1 MSADLAER
9 ALDAWGG
16 AVTPPRLVTARE
28 NAVYEVH
35 LPGGVHGALRLHR
48 AGYRDDAAIRAELD
62 WTGRLAAEGF
72 PCPAPVPTRDGAPM
86 ARAPDGR
93 LASVVSWVSGRP
105 LAAPEPETFRRL
117 GALIARLHEMTDA
130 LVARDPALHP
140 GRFPEWT
147 GETLLGEAPVWGRF
161 WENPGLTPDER
172 ALMQIVRRRARARLE
187 EVAPETGLIHA
198 DLLSDNVMDDGHR
211 LWIIDFD
218 DCGHGPRGYDLGTA
232 LVSNAESPA
241 YPDLAAALVA
251 GYASRRGSAAR
262 LAAELPLWTML
273 RALASCGWVLSR
285 TEAGDPRRRAYA
297 DRAMR
302 LAERWLAKAG
312 A

>member
-1 MSADLAER
+1 MSAELAAQ
-9 ALDAWGG
+9 ALAPEFG
-16 AVTPPRLVTARE
+16 AVAPPRLVTARE
-28 NAVYEVH
+28 NAVYEVR
-35 LPGGVHGALRLHR
+35 LTGGAHGALRLHR
-48 AGYRDDAAIRAELD
+48 AGYREEEAIRAELD
-62 WTGRLAAEGF
+62 WTARLAAEGF
-72 PCPAPVPTRDGAPM
+72 PCPAPIPARDGAPM

-93 LASVVSWVSGRP
+93 PASVVSWVSGRP
-105 LAAPEPETFRRL
+105 LSAPDPETFRRL
-117 GALIARLHEMTDA
+117 GALIARLHEVTDA
-130 LVARDPALHP
+130 LAARDPALDRR
-140 GRFPEWT
+140 RFPDWT
-147 GETLLGEAPVWGRF
+147 AETLLGEAPAWGRF

-187 EVAPETGLIHA
+187 EAAPETGLIHA
-198 DLLSDNVMDDGHR
+198 DLLSDNVMDDGRR

-232 LVSNAESPA
+232 LVSHAESA
-241 YPDLAAALVA
+241 TYPDLAAALVA

-302 LAERWLAKAG
+302 LAERWLAKEG